1 MTAIATTQGIAPTEV
16 PSHRSLVDVVF
27 ERAEA
32 GDHRQALRFHDGTGW
47 RGLTWAQ
54 LADRVTDVAAGLIS
68 SGLDRGDRVAIMSKT
83 RVEWTIADL
92 AVLAAGGVVVPIYE
106 TSSVEQCEW
115 ILSDS
120 RTRFAFAGDADTAKA
135 IDAAR
140 PQAPSVGELFVFDDG
155 GLDAIADRATD
166 DSRAAVRERTEATG
180 TGDLFSLIY
189 TSGTTG
195 NPKGCM
201 LTHGNML
208 WTAEQAGV
216 VLEKILS
223 DEDSSLLFLPL
234 AHVFARLVQYLCI
247 GANVTL
253 GFSRGVEHLSEDLV
267 DFRPTFIL
275 AVPRVFEKVFNGARR
290 KATGPKRKIFDA
302 AVQTAYAWSEAVDAD
317 RSPGLV
323 TSFKHG
329 LFDKLVYSKLRDAM
343 GGRISYCVSGG
354 APLAPHLAHFFH
366 AAGITILEGYGL
378 TETTA
383 PATVNN
389 PDRMRIGTVG
399 VPLPGVEVAVAEDGE
414 VLIRGG
420 NVFSGYFGD
429 DEATAAVLTDE
440 GWFHSGDLGKIDED
454 GYIAITGRKKEL
466 IVTAGGKNVTPAI
479 LEERLKAHPLVS
491 QAMVVGD
498 NRPFI
503 GALVTLDV
511 EALEAFAIEHEL
523 TGDTAELK
531 DDPRVQAEIDR
542 AVEHANS
549 VVSKAESIR
558 KTRILARDFTQDDDE
573 LTPTLKLMRR
583 NVVEHFGDEIEALYA
598 E

>member
-16 PSHRSLVDVVF
+16 PTHRSLVDVVF

-54 LADRVTDVAAGLIS
+54 VAERVTDVAAGLIS

-120 RTRFAFAGDADTAKA
+120 GTRFAFAGDADTAKA
-135 IDAAR
+135 LDAAR
-140 PQAPSVGELFVFDDG
+140 AQAPSLAEVFVFDDG
-155 GLDAIADRATD
+155 GLDALADRATD
-166 DSRAAVRERTEATG
+166 DSRAKVRERTEATG
-180 TGDLFSLIY
+180 TEDLFSLIY

-195 NPKGCM
+195 SPKGCM

-208 WTAEQAGV
+208 WTAEQAGI

-253 GFSRGVEHLSEDLV
+253 GFSRGVDRLSEDLV
-267 DFRPTFIL
+267 EFRPTFIL

-302 AVQTAYAWSEAVDAD
+302 AVQTAYAWSEAVDAG
-317 RSPGLV
+317 RSPGLA

-389 PDRMRIGTVG
+389 PDRLRIGTVG

-429 DEATAAVLTDE
+429 AEATATVLTDE
-440 GWFHSGDLGKIDED
+440 GWFHSGDLGMIDED

-523 TGDTAELK
+523 TGDVAVLK
-531 DDPRVQAEIDR
+531 DDPRVRAEIDR
-542 AVEHANS
+542 AVEHANA

-558 KTRILARDFTQDDDE
+558 KTRVLARDFTQDDEE

-583 NVVEHFGDEIEALYA
+583 NVVEHFGDEIEALYG